1 MPIEYSPLGAECVCE
16 SAGVVMKRTRIA
28 WAIASK
34 DLRIELR
41 SRIVAN
47 QILPFAAVIMV
58 LFAFALDSDSVLQRV
73 APGLVWMA
81 TLFSMI
87 VLVQRSYAI
96 ETEDGAFDLLRLS
109 GLDPIGV
116 FWGKTLALV
125 VQLLLLEIL
134 LVATAILLYNATVSG
149 AWIGGIGFLGS
160 GWVLLVTTLITA
172 TFGLAAV
179 GTLYGGL
186 AAGFSGRETLLP
198 LLVLPVV
205 SPVVI
210 GATRA
215 MESAFG
221 TAGAVV
227 SEGWSWTGLLLV
239 FAVAF
244 GVGGSLAYGPLI
256 EE

>member
-1 MPIEYSPLGAECVCE
+1 
-16 SAGVVMKRTRIA
+16 MKRTRIA
-28 WAIASK
+28 WAIARK
-34 DLRIELR
+34 DLRIEVR

-87 VLVQRSYAI
+87 VLVQRSYGI

-116 FWGKTLALV
+116 FWGKTIALA
-125 VQLLLLEIL
+125 VQMLMLEIL
-134 LVATAILLYNATVSG
+134 LVGTAILLYNTTVSG
-149 AWIGGIGFLGS
+149 EPIAGLGFLGS

-186 AAGFSGRETLLP
+186 AAGFTGRETLLP

-227 SEGWSWTGLLLV
+227 AEGWSWTGLLLV

-244 GVGGSLAYGPLI
+244 GIGGSLAYGPLI

>member
-1 MPIEYSPLGAECVCE
+1 
-16 SAGVVMKRTRIA
+16 MKRTRIA